1 MIHPKVTVVFQP
13 AGGAATDAVPA
24 ASQQVFLDIAPGKM
38 TAARTNAA
46 GLLVTGTGPGKPVPM
61 DDSRTYSVVVLPR
74 APAVPPTSASGATLR
89 VSGGTLTVT
98 PHISI
103 HLTGTGFGALACT
116 LTIGTAS
123 SSVTSS
129 RSGFIW
135 SNDHTVGAVTLKSD
149 TRMLLASGST
159 APAVSITGPTGNI
172 TRGDTKRFTVTAPA
186 GVTGVHVTRWRYV
199 LSHRNPGATAALTA
213 TIDRPATED
222 AANADSF
229 WEGVMCASGNL
240 SINFV
245 APATVRIAGGTS
257 VAARVS
263 VSNPA
268 ITSLDVTVVP
278 RGWTTPLTEN
288 TETTFTRGI
297 GVFQDLGEHLWSPAN
312 KQVPVN
318 PAPVSRG
325 PNNNC
330 RFVASITG
338 LGLISSPRVNA
349 DLLNASST
357 FATAQ
362 GTARLLAPPALR
374 GRVIPRQFYSTNA
387 AGVVTITKSAAL
399 LAHLGLTSGNGVSLL
414 PKECISTSDLLQHVR
429 EHEHT
434 HPSHLSHKSNCKKAL
449 RALEPAVFIE
459 AFVDAPGGTINFD
472 DAFGNRFQEVLN
484 AGANHKIV
492 DETATKT
499 AGALRFVSGQSIP
512 DVNLDSGGNS
522 RPVWNPAS
530 NSPLT

>member
-1 MIHPKVTVVFQP
+1 MIHPRVTVVFQP
-13 AGGAATDAVPA
+13 AGGASADAVPA
-24 ASQQVFLDIAPGKM
+24 ANQQVFLDITPGKM

-61 DDSRTYSVVVLPR
+61 DDSRTYSVVVLPT
-74 APAVPPTSASGATLR
+74 APALPPPSASGATLR

-103 HLTGTGFGALACT
+103 RLTGTGSGVLACT
-116 LTIGTAS
+116 LTIGTAT

-129 RSGFIW
+129 RTGFIW
-135 SNDHTVGAVTLKSD
+135 SNDRTAGAVTLKSD
-149 TRMLLASGST
+149 TKMLIASGST
-159 APAVSITGPTGNI
+159 APAVSITRPAGNI

-199 LSHRNPGATAALTA
+199 LSHTNPGSAAALTA

-240 SINFV
+240 SISFV

-257 VAARVS
+257 VAATVS
-263 VSNPA
+263 VSDPA
-268 ITSLDVTVVP
+268 TATLDVTVAP
-278 RGWTTPLTEN
+278 RGWTTPLAEN
-288 TETTFTRGI
+288 AEGTFTRAI
-297 GVFQDLGEHLWSPAN
+297 GTFHDLGEHSWAPAN
-312 KQVPVN
+312 ASVPIT
-318 PAPVSRG
+318 PSTISKG
-325 PNNNC
+325 PNNGC
-330 RFVASITG
+330 RFVASVTG
-338 LGLISSPRVNA
+338 LGLVSSPRINA
-349 DLLNASST
+349 DLLNATST

-362 GTARLLAPPALR
+362 GTARLLAPPSLR
-374 GRVIPRQFYSTNA
+374 GRVIPKQFYSTNA
-387 AGVVTITKSAAL
+387 AGVVSITNPAGL
-399 LAHLGLTSGNGVSLL
+399 LAHLGLTTDPGISFLPTECVS
-414 PKECISTSDLLQHVR
+414 TADLLHHTR

-434 HPSHLSHKSNCKKAL
+434 HRSGLSHKTNCKKAL

-459 AFVDAPGGTINFD
+459 AFVDAPGGAINFD

-484 AGANHKIV
+484 AGVNHTIV
-492 DETATKT
+492 DEVATKT
-499 AGALRFVSGQSIP
+499 AGALRFVAGQSIP
-512 DVNLDSGGNS
+512 NVNLDSGGNS